1 MPNHVRNI
9 VSFNISGEKLNE
21 ILNDIKLDEK
31 GIGSIDF
38 NKLIPML
45 NSLNI
50 ESGSDTNKGLK
61 LFLDMRKEAHNI
73 VNMIN
78 DVQDSKNFIQALKS
92 KVLFNAYWI
101 NKKLAKVL
109 AFWAICGIISARENA
124 EIGKKPFRFCF
135 MGAVKMYKYRSKQI
149 SFTDFNT
156 LIGMK
161 LNPNNR

>member
-73 VNMIN
+73 INMIN

-92 KVLFNAYWI
+92 KVLFNAY
-101 NKKLAKVL
+101 
-109 AFWAICGIISARENA
+109 
-124 EIGKKPFRFCF
+124 
-135 MGAVKMYKYRSKQI
+135 
-149 SFTDFNT
+149 
-156 LIGMK
+156 
-161 LNPNNR
+161 